1 MSTKKKILTAAAEE
15 FAMKGYNGTT
25 IRGICK
31 RAKVN
36 VALVNYH
43 FRSKELLYREMFEFL
58 FNETAAENVLDKQW
72 NGDFAEW
79 TASLRKWI
87 EQIIL
92 EITGN
97 NPLNQCKGMIF
108 GREMQDPSEIFPN
121 IYETFMKPRI
131 SSLASHF
138 RKVLPPETSDDVIFI
153 RTFSVISNCIFY
165 FHDRVIVNMTFPGK
179 DFTSVNMGRIVDHIT
194 DAACVGIKYKGT
206 SRKRK
211 SGI

>member
-1 MSTKKKILTAAAEE
+1 MSTKKKILMAAAEE

-25 IRGICK
+25 IRDICR

-36 VALVNYH
+36 AALVNYH

-58 FNETAAENVLDKQW
+58 FSETEVENVLDKPW
-72 NGDFAEW
+72 NGDFEEW
-79 TASLRKWI
+79 KSRLRKWI

-92 EITGN
+92 EITSAR
-97 NPLNQCKGMIF
+97 PLHRCKGMIF

-121 IYETFMKPRI
+121 IYETFMKPRL
-131 SSLASHF
+131 SSLATHF
-138 RKVLPPETSDDVIFI
+138 RKVLPPKTGDDEIFI

-179 DFTSVNMGRIVDHIT
+179 DFASVNMNRIVDHIT
-194 DAACVGIKYKGT
+194 DAACVGIAYNET
-206 SRKRK
+206 PRKRK
-211 SGI
+211 I

>member
-15 FAMKGYNGTT
+15 FAMRGYNGTT
-25 IRGICK
+25 IRDICK

-43 FRSKELLYREMFEFL
+43 FRSKELLYHEMFQFL
-58 FNETAAENVLDKQW
+58 FSETEAENVFGRPW
-72 NGDFAEW
+72 GGDFAQW
-79 TASLRKWI
+79 KKMLRKWI

-92 EITGN
+92 EITGD
-97 NPLNQCKGMIF
+97 NPLNRFKGMIF

-121 IYETFMKPRI
+121 IYETFMKPRL
-131 SSLASHF
+131 SGLASHF
-138 RKVLPPETSDDVIFI
+138 RKVLPPRTSDDEIFI

-179 DFTSVNMGRIVDHIT
+179 DFTSANMNEIVDHIT
-194 DAACVGIKYKGT
+194 DAACVGIKYNEA

-211 SGI
+211 S

>member
-1 MSTKKKILTAAAEE
+1 MSTKKKILIAAAEE

-25 IRGICK
+25 IRDICR

-43 FRSKELLYREMFEFL
+43 FRSKELLYKEMFEFL
-58 FNETAAENVLDKQW
+58 FSETEGENMLDKPW

-79 TASLRKWI
+79 KRRLREWI
-87 EQIIL
+87 GRIMMDIS
-92 EITGN
+92 GN
-97 NPLNQCKGMIF
+97 NPLFRYKGMIF

-121 IYETFMKPRI
+121 IYETFMKPQI

-138 RKVLPPETSDDVIFI
+138 RKVLPRETRDADIYI
-153 RTFSVISNCIFY
+153 RAFSAISNCIFY
-165 FHDRVIVNMTFPGK
+165 FHNRVIVNMTFPGK
-179 DFTSVNMGRIVDHIT
+179 DFTSVNMDKIIDHIT
-194 DAACVGIKYKGT
+194 DAACVGIKYNEA

-211 SGI
+211 S